1 VSLVVDAGWA
11 GSGGRLT
18 RNVYRPFLWGGLVLL
33 LIAELVVLTL
43 PFDPSHNLAQE
54 GFWAG
59 AIYTAQLGIRPT
71 FITMVVA
78 TIFFSWPV
86 PLQELRTVLDESP
99 DRITSA
105 RWFTAHLGLLALLI
119 LGTRAQATRLNS
131 IEAWEGWLLLWIT
144 VSFAALATWLFSAL
158 PPRFYVRWVARSRSA
173 VLTALGAGLLAYGLG
188 NWMQELWGLLQ
199 RSAFQMAA
207 TILGLFGEAVVNR
220 PDEFVLGT
228 SRFAVRIT
236 AHCSGLEGIGLT
248 CAFIGIY
255 LWTYRRQL
263 RFPRALLLLPIG
275 AVSMWLLNSV
285 RIAALILV
293 GSWNRD
299 VALKGFHSAA
309 GWIFFNLV
317 AVALVWASSR
327 YGLFAKATENEP
339 LTPNPAS
346 PYLLPL
352 LVLFASS
359 LFVRILAPQ
368 LLLQAVAVPVLATLW
383 YHRSTLLS
391 LQWKLS
397 WLSVLA
403 GVGVFVLTAV
413 VSGTSAGDL
422 SFGTAMQHLSIPA
435 AAGLL
440 VLGLAG
446 GVAVSIAQELAFRG
460 YLERKLVASEFENVP
475 FTKFTWLS
483 LLGSSVAFGII
494 QPNWLPG
501 IFAGM
506 IFAAVMFRRGL
517 LSDAIIAHVCSSG
530 MLFALAAASSRW
542 PLPGR
547 F

>member
-1 VSLVVDAGWA
+1 
-11 GSGGRLT
+11 
-18 RNVYRPFLWGGLVLL
+18 
-33 LIAELVVLTL
+33 
-43 PFDPSHNLAQE
+43 
-54 GFWAG
+54 
-59 AIYTAQLGIRPT
+59 
-71 FITMVVA
+71 
-78 TIFFSWPV
+78 
-86 PLQELRTVLDESP
+86 
-99 DRITSA
+99 
-105 RWFTAHLGLLALLI
+105 
-119 LGTRAQATRLNS
+119 
-131 IEAWEGWLLLWIT
+131 
-144 VSFAALATWLFSAL
+144 
-158 PPRFYVRWVARSRSA
+158 
-173 VLTALGAGLLAYGLG
+173 
-188 NWMQELWGLLQ
+188 
-199 RSAFQMAA
+199 
-207 TILGLFGEAVVNR
+207 
-220 PDEFVLGT
+220 
-228 SRFAVRIT
+228 
-236 AHCSGLEGIGLT
+236 
-248 CAFIGIY
+248 
-255 LWTYRRQL
+255 
-263 RFPRALLLLPIG
+263 
-275 AVSMWLLNSV
+275 
-285 RIAALILV
+285 
-293 GSWNRD
+293 
-299 VALKGFHSAA
+299 
-309 GWIFFNLV
+309 
-317 AVALVWASSR
+317 
-327 YGLFAKATENEP
+327 
-339 LTPNPAS
+339 
-346 PYLLPL
+346 
-352 LVLFASS
+352 
-359 LFVRILAPQ
+359 
-368 LLLQAVAVPVLATLW
+368 VLATLW

-542 PLPGR
+542 SLPGR

>member
-1 VSLVVDAGWA
+1 
-11 GSGGRLT
+11 
-18 RNVYRPFLWGGLVLL
+18 
-33 LIAELVVLTL
+33 
-43 PFDPSHNLAQE
+43 
-54 GFWAG
+54 
-59 AIYTAQLGIRPT
+59 
-71 FITMVVA
+71 
-78 TIFFSWPV
+78 
-86 PLQELRTVLDESP
+86 
-99 DRITSA
+99 
-105 RWFTAHLGLLALLI
+105 
-119 LGTRAQATRLNS
+119 
-131 IEAWEGWLLLWIT
+131 
-144 VSFAALATWLFSAL
+144 
-158 PPRFYVRWVARSRSA
+158 

-228 SRFAVRIT
+228 SRFSVRIT

-248 CAFIGIY
+248 SAFIGIY

-263 RFPRALLLLPIG
+263 RFPRALLLLPMG
-275 AVSMWLLNSV
+275 AVTIWLLNSV
-285 RIAALILV
+285 RIAALILI

-327 YGLFAKATENEP
+327 YCLFAKATEEES
-339 LTPNPAS
+339 LPNPAS

-352 LVLFASS
+352 LVVFASS
-359 LFVRILAPQ
+359 LFIRMLAPQ
-368 LLLQAVAVPVLATLW
+368 FFLQAVAVPVLATLW
-383 YHRSTLLS
+383 YYRSTLLS
-391 LQWKLS
+391 LQWKPS
-397 WLSVLA
+397 WFSVMA
-403 GVGVFVLTAV
+403 GAGVFVVTAV
-413 VSGTSAGDL
+413 ASGAGAADL
-422 SFGTAMQHLSIPA
+422 SFGTAMQHLPIPA
-435 AAGLL
+435 ASGLL

-460 YLERKLVASEFENVP
+460 YLERKLVASEFESVP
-475 FTKFTWLS
+475 FTRFTWLS
-483 LLGSSVAFGII
+483 LLGSSFAFAIV

-501 IFAGM
+501 IFAGL
-506 IFAAVMFRRGL
+506 IFAVAMFRRGL